1 MTRWYVVHTQP
12 HGEERVRLNLERQ
25 GFEVYLPKYLKHRR
39 HARRVERVR
48 RPLFTRY
55 LFVRFDPERAQWR
68 SINGT
73 FGVAHLVAHGNEPI
87 PVPNEIVD
95 AIQARHNDDDVVV
108 LHPADSFRLGQKL
121 EIVNGPFAWHTG
133 LFQRLS
139 DNERVVLLLDLLG
152 RQVSVT
158 VSPEAVAAA

>member
-1 MTRWYVVHTQP
+1 MTHWYVVHSQP
-12 HGEERVRLNLERQ
+12 HGEERARLNLERQ
-25 GFEVYLPKYLKHRR
+25 GFDVYLPKYLKHRR

-48 RPLFTRY
+48 RPLFPRY

-73 FGVAHLVAHGNEPI
+73 FGVAYLVSHGDEPI
-87 PVPNEIVD
+87 PVPDKIVD
-95 AIQARHNDDDVVV
+95 AMQARHDDDGLVV
-108 LHPADSFRLGQKL
+108 LYTPASFRLGQKL
-121 EIVNGPFAWHTG
+121 EIVDGPFAWHTG
-133 LFQRLS
+133 LFQRLN

-158 VSPEAVAAA
+158 VSPGAVAAA

>member
-1 MTRWYVVHTQP
+1 MTHWYAVHTQP
-12 HGEERVRLNLERQ
+12 NGEERAQINLERQ

-48 RPLFTRY
+48 RPLFPRY

-73 FGVAHLVAHGNEPI
+73 FGVAYLVANGNEPA
-87 PVPNEIVD
+87 PVPDSVVA
-95 AIQARHNDDDVVV
+95 AIQARHDDADLVV
-108 LHPADSFRLGQKL
+108 LHTPKSFEPGQKL
-121 EIVNGPFAWHTG
+121 EIVDGPFAWHTG

-139 DNERVVLLLDLLG
+139 ESERVVLLLDLLG
-152 RQVSVT
+152 RQVTVT
-158 VSPEAVAAA
+158 VPPAAIAAA

>member
-12 HGEERVRLNLERQ
+12 HGEERARLNLERQ
-25 GFEVYLPKYLKHRR
+25 GFDVYLPKYLKNRR

-48 RPLFTRY
+48 RPLFPRY

-73 FGVAHLVAHGNEPI
+73 FGVTHLVTHGNHPI

-95 AIQARHNDDDVVV
+95 AIQARHNDDGLVAVR
-108 LHPADSFRLGQKL
+108 PPESFQPGQEL
-121 EIVNGPFAWHTG
+121 EIVDGPFAWRVG
-133 LFQRLS
+133 LFQRLN

-158 VSPEAVAAA
+158 VAPQAVAAA